1 MVCWLKYVVAKQIVV
16 GLTLTS
22 VLACK
27 MGAMFWLWVAKTAL
41 WSTWYF
47 YEFLTLLPSGQVFST
62 SPYHFA
68 ATTSI
73 SLHDFV

>member
-1 MVCWLKYVVAKQIVV
+1 MVCWLKFVVVKQMVV
-16 GLTLTS
+16 GLTLTT

-27 MGAMFWLWVAKTAL
+27 MGPRFWLWVAKT
-41 WSTWYF
+41 TWYF

-62 SPYHFA
+62 SPYQF

-73 SLHDFV
+73 SLHGFV